1 MCRLEVY
8 DDRDKVPCGKVSSRP
23 GLYPGGMRKNTMLA
37 LMLLL
42 AAIALAGVLGVLRIY
57 QMTAP

>member
-8 DDRDKVPCGKVSSRP
+8 DDRDEPPCGKLAVA
-23 GLYPGGMRKNTMLA
+23 GLYPGGMRRNTMLA